1 MKITLYRS
9 AICPRCLM
17 AVRALKRLQKEYK
30 NLEVTEID
38 VATCPRQTWRA
49 GIRMIPALE
58 CRGTIL
64 SGFILT
70 SEKIQKFIATE
81 LQKKNHE

>member
-17 AVRALKRLQKEYK
+17 AARELKRLKKKYK
-30 NLEVTEID
+30 NLVVTEID
-38 VATCPRQTWRA
+38 IATSPRQTWQA

-58 CRGTIL
+58 CRGKIL

-70 SEKIQKFIATE
+70 SEKIQKFITTE
-81 LQKKNHE
+81 QQKKNHE

>member
-17 AVRALKRLQKEYK
+17 AARALKRLKKEYK
-30 NLEVTEID
+30 NIEVTEID
-38 VATCPRQTWRA
+38 VATSPRQTWQA

-58 CRGTIL
+58 CRGKIL

-70 SEKIQKFIATE
+70 SEKIKKFITTE
-81 LQKKNHE
+81 LKKKNHE

>member
-17 AVRALKRLQKEYK
+17 AARALKRLEKEYK
-30 NLEVTEID
+30 NIEVMEID
-38 VATCPRQTWRA
+38 VATSPRQTWQA

-58 CRGTIL
+58 CRGKLL

-70 SEKIQKFIATE
+70 SEKIKKFITTE
-81 LQKKNHE
+81 LKKKNHE